1 MRFSDV
7 AVLNIFV
14 LYFFYIRTVVK
25 FDIYII
31 DKKIK
36 SIHNNKKTLF
46 NCLFVY
52 CRFVPVMWLCKNVLY
67 FLYLRKKISLTSK

>member
-31 DKKIK
+31 DKKLNPYI
-36 SIHNNKKTLF
+36 I
-46 NCLFVY
+46 
-52 CRFVPVMWLCKNVLY
+52 RKN
-67 FLYLRKKISLTSK
+67 FI